1 MRKLNSNNVE
11 HKFVLLYYDWIMKS
25 FIEIGKFA
33 SLRSIS
39 VYLNMNY
46 NIVTQINSGKSV
58 CYSKFIKIVKI

>member
-11 HKFVLLYYDWIMKS
+11 EKFVLLYYDWIMKT
-25 FIEIGKFA
+25 FIEIGKFT

-58 CYSKFIKIVKI
+58 CYSKFIRIVKI

>member
-11 HKFVLLYYDWIMKS
+11 EKFVLLYYDWIMKT
-25 FIEIGKFA
+25 FIEIKKFT

-58 CYSKFIKIVKI
+58 CYSKFIRIVKI

>member
-11 HKFVLLYYDWIMKS
+11 EKFVLLYYDWIMKT
-25 FIEIGKFA
+25 FIEIKKFT

-39 VYLNMNY
+39 VYLDMNY